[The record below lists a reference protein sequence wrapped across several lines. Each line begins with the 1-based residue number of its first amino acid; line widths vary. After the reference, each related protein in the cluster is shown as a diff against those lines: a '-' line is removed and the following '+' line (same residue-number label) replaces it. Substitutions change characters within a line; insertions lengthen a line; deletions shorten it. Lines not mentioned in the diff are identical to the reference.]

1 MGLETRANRLW
12 SEGAVGLEADGIF
25 CLPAMPWC
33 RHSRGD
39 GLGFAAGDRQA
50 GCNKRLSSKVLMA
63 AVNPVVVVSGVA
75 TVSRLTQ
82 KLATERNALVA
93 QLAHKIVVAHAS
105 PAGSLAAQLHQ
116 WRLDGRQVELL

>member
-1 MGLETRANRLW
+1 MGWALQQARAKRAVVSGFHSPLEQSA
-12 SEGAVGLEADGIF
+12 
-25 CLPAMPWC
+25 
-33 RHSRGD
+33 
-39 GLGFAAGDRQA
+39 
-50 GCNKRLSSKVLMA
+50 SKVLMA